1 MYLRMLKRDLSDKVG
16 LNVILFIF
24 MIIAA
29 TLIVIS
35 SGFIYTFISGID
47 RTYEKCNTSDF
58 ILIIDKSMTDYEGQ
72 KRAVTDFLRK
82 DPNVDEILITE
93 RPFIRTSRLEFEG
106 VNKKSVT
113 GLYESECMLL
123 PVAKEGQNI
132 PCDLN
137 DEPFVLK
144 DGCVA
149 LPQFIASHAKA
160 NVGDRFSITTD
171 MGNTYEFRVAYI
183 FKDPATAMINK
194 ILLSDSDYKAIESEF
209 PFLVSYY
216 ECTLKDPYAN
226 IKELADWGN
235 DLYNELYRMTE
246 DGTIDGNLIRC
257 NTAKTN
263 TLSDE
268 SMVSLIIGIFMGL
281 IGIVLILLVFMT
293 IHFSLRSTIKREE
306 KEIGA
311 MKAIGVDSLSY
322 KALFIVKYIAFAIA
336 GGLIGLIVGMPIS
349 RYMVNNFI
357 INTVN
362 PELGAFLLISLIS
375 TTAFVL
381 IMIMFSFIALRR
393 MRNISVMDTIHGEN
407 RGERFK
413 KLPGMRLYKSR
424 KLSIPFFMASGD
436 ISGRIK
442 RYIYLVISFS
452 LGIIVIFM
460 LLQLKRTIVSD
471 DFRRLYWH
479 TADREVMIRPDEG
492 LRDKLIQQEGSYR
505 NVFLY
510 YERFFN
516 ENGVPL
522 NIQIADMQNA
532 FMINGDEKEGIVL
545 YFGDFEPDRLSIVKG
560 GRTPEKSNEVAVSHF
575 LKKTKGVQIGDTI
588 TIEYMVYSDDG
599 FSREKKTRDF
609 LVTAFIETYGLNS
622 ADIYTAG
629 LKEDIVMDTWDLFNE
644 GIDADGAEYDAAIKK
659 MRELMPEAQIW
670 DKDQVMAYDL
680 GDQYGGII
688 DLLIVVLS
696 SILAITF
703 SAMTLLYEQI
713 FIEEETADIAM
724 MKSMGMDR
732 STIRKWHFERIMI
745 LIVIAAVI
753 GTIMAFTVSR
763 FALELAGTITLSL
776 VTFSISNPPLLS
788 IVIVPV
794 ALAILI
800 SLVLMASM
808 KSMDDIQ
815 IWRVRNE

>member
-29 TLIVIS
+29 TLVVIS

-47 RTYEKCNTSDF
+47 RTYEKCHTSDF
-58 ILIIDKSMTDYEGQ
+58 ILLIDKSMTDYEGQ
-72 KRAVTDFLRK
+72 KKAITDFLRK
-82 DPNVDEILITE
+82 DPNVDEIIITE
-93 RPFIRTSRLEFEG
+93 RPFIRTSHLEFEG

-123 PVAKEGQNI
+123 PVVKEGQNI

-149 LPQFIASHAKA
+149 LPQYIAAHAKA
-160 NVGDRFSITTD
+160 KVGDKFSITTD
-171 MGNTYEFRVAYI
+171 MGNTYEFRVQYI

-209 PFLVSYY
+209 PYLASSY
-216 ECTLKDPYAN
+216 ECTLKVPYAN
-226 IKELADWGN
+226 IKELSDWGN

-246 DGTIDGNLIRC
+246 DGTIDGNLILC

-263 TLSDE
+263 TVSNE
-268 SMVSLIIGIFMGL
+268 SMVTLIIGIFMGL

-293 IHFSLRSTIKREE
+293 IHFSLKSTIKREE

-322 KALFIVKYIAFAIA
+322 KALFIVKYIAFAMV
-336 GGLIGLIVGMPIS
+336 GGVTGLIAGMPIS
-349 RYMVNNFI
+349 RFMVNNFI

-362 PELGAFLLISLIS
+362 PKLGIFLLISLIS
-375 TTAFVL
+375 TTSFVL

-413 KLPGMRLYKSR
+413 KLPGMQLYKSR
-424 KLSIPFFMASGD
+424 KMSIPFFMASCD

-442 RYIYLVISFS
+442 RYVYLIVSYS
-452 LGIIVIFM
+452 LGIVVILM
-460 LLQLKRTIVSD
+460 LLQLKRTIVSE
-471 DFRRLYWH
+471 DFSKTYWH
-479 TADREVMIRPDEG
+479 IADRELMIRPEEG

-522 NIQIADMQNA
+522 NIQIADIQNA
-532 FMINGDEKEGIVL
+532 FMINGAEKEGIDL
-545 YFGDFEPDRLSIVKG
+545 YFGDFEPERLTIVKG
-560 GRTPEKSNEVAVSHF
+560 GRPPEKTNEVAVSHF
-575 LKKTKGVQIGDTI
+575 LQKTKGVQIGDTI

-599 FSREKKTRDF
+599 FSKEKKTRDF
-609 LVTAFIETYGLNS
+609 LVTAYIETYGLRS
-622 ADIYTAG
+622 ADIFTAG
-629 LKEDIVMDTWDLFNE
+629 LKEDIVMDSWDLFNE
-644 GIDADGAEYDAAIKK
+644 GIDADGAEYDAAIEK

-670 DKDQVMAYDL
+670 DKDQVLAFDL
-680 GDQYGGII
+680 GDQFGGII

-696 SILAITF
+696 IILGITF

-713 FIEEETADIAM
+713 FIEEETSDIAM

-732 STIRKWHFERIMI
+732 TTIRKWHFERIMI
-745 LIVIAAVI
+745 LIAIASVI
-753 GTIMAFTVSR
+753 GIIMAFTVSKY
-763 FALELAGTITLSL
+763 ALELLGISTLSL
-776 VTFSISNPPLLS
+776 VSFSIADPPLLS
-788 IVIVPV
+788 VVIVPAV
-794 ALAILI
+794 LAILI
-800 SLVLMASM
+800 SLVLMAAL

>member
-29 TLIVIS
+29 TLVVIS

-47 RTYEKCNTSDF
+47 RTYEKCHTSDF
-58 ILIIDKSMTDYEGQ
+58 ILLIDKSMTDYEGQ
-72 KRAVTDFLRK
+72 KKAITDFLRK
-82 DPNVDEILITE
+82 DPNVDEIIITE
-93 RPFIRTSRLEFEG
+93 RPFIRTSHLEFEG

-123 PVAKEGQNI
+123 PVVKEGQNI

-149 LPQFIASHAKA
+149 LPQYIAAHAKA
-160 NVGDRFSITTD
+160 KVGDKFSITTD
-171 MGNTYEFRVAYI
+171 MGNTYEFRVQYI
-183 FKDPATAMINK
+183 FKDPATAMVNK

-209 PFLVSYY
+209 PYLSSSY
-216 ECTLKDPYAN
+216 ECTLKVPYTN
-226 IKELADWGN
+226 IKELSDWGN

-246 DGTIDGNLIRC
+246 DGTIDGTLILC

-263 TLSDE
+263 TVSNE
-268 SMVSLIIGIFMGL
+268 SMVTLIIGIFMGL

-293 IHFSLRSTIKREE
+293 IHFSLKSTIKRED

-322 KALFIVKYIAFAIA
+322 KALFIVKYIAFAMV
-336 GGLIGLIVGMPIS
+336 GGVIGLILGMPIS
-349 RYMVNNFI
+349 RFMVNNFI

-362 PELGAFLLISLIS
+362 PKLGIFLLISLIS
-375 TTAFVL
+375 TTSFVL

-413 KLPGMRLYKSR
+413 KLPGMQLYKSR
-424 KLSIPFFMASGD
+424 KMSIPFFMASCD

-442 RYIYLVISFS
+442 RYVYLIVSYS
-452 LGIIVIFM
+452 LGIVVILM
-460 LLQLKRTIVSD
+460 LLQLKRTIVSE
-471 DFRRLYWH
+471 DFSKTYWH
-479 TADREVMIRPDEG
+479 IADRELMIRPEEG

-522 NIQIADMQNA
+522 NIQIADIQNA
-532 FMINGDEKEGIVL
+532 FMINGAEKEGIDL
-545 YFGDFEPDRLSIVKG
+545 YFGDFEPERLTIVKG
-560 GRTPEKSNEVAVSHF
+560 GRPPEKTNEVAVSHF
-575 LKKTKGVQIGDTI
+575 LQKTKGVQIGDTI

-599 FSREKKTRDF
+599 FSKEKKTRDF
-609 LVTAFIETYGLNS
+609 LVTAYIETYGLRS
-622 ADIYTAG
+622 ADIFTAG
-629 LKEDIVMDTWDLFNE
+629 LKEDIVMDSWDIFNE
-644 GIDADGAEYDAAIKK
+644 GIDADGEEYDAAIEK

-670 DKDQVMAYDL
+670 DKDQVLAFDL
-680 GDQYGGII
+680 GDQFGGII

-696 SILAITF
+696 IILGITF

-713 FIEEETADIAM
+713 FIEEETSDIAM

-732 STIRKWHFERIMI
+732 TTIRKWHFERIMI
-745 LIVIAAVI
+745 LIAIASVI
-753 GTIMAFTVSR
+753 GIIMAFTVSKY
-763 FALELAGTITLSL
+763 ALELLGISTLSI
-776 VTFSISNPPLLS
+776 VSFSIADPPLLS
-788 IVIVPV
+788 VVIVPAV
-794 ALAILI
+794 LAILI
-800 SLVLMASM
+800 SLVLMAAL

>member
-47 RTYEKCNTSDF
+47 RSYEKCHTSDF
-58 ILIIDKSMTDYEGQ
+58 ILLIDKSMTDYEGQ
-72 KRAVTDFLRK
+72 KKAITDFLRK
-82 DPNVDEILITE
+82 DPNVDEIIITE
-93 RPFIRTSRLEFEG
+93 RPFIRTSHLEFEG

-123 PVAKEGQNI
+123 PVVKEGQNI

-137 DEPFVLK
+137 DESFALK

-149 LPQFIASHAKA
+149 LPQYIAAHAKA
-160 NVGDRFSITTD
+160 KVGDKFSITTD
-171 MGNTYEFRVAYI
+171 MGNTYEFRVQFI

-209 PFLVSYY
+209 PSLVSSY
-216 ECTLKDPYAN
+216 ECTLKVPYTN
-226 IKELADWGN
+226 IKELSDWGN

-246 DGTIDGNLIRC
+246 DGTIDGNLILC

-263 TLSDE
+263 TVSNE

-293 IHFSLRSTIKREE
+293 IHFSLKSTIKREE

-322 KALFIVKYIAFAIA
+322 KALFIVKYIAFAIV
-336 GGLIGLIVGMPIS
+336 GGVTGLIAGMPIS

-357 INTVN
+357 INTIN

-381 IMIMFSFIALRR
+381 IMITFSFVALRR
-393 MRNISVMDTIHGEN
+393 MKNISVMDTIHGEN

-413 KLPGMRLYKSR
+413 KLPGMQLYKSR
-424 KLSIPFFMASGD
+424 KMSIPFFMASCD

-442 RYIYLVISFS
+442 RYIYLIVSFS
-452 LGIIVIFM
+452 LGIVVIFM
-460 LLQLKRTIVSD
+460 LLQLKRTIVNENFSKT
-471 DFRRLYWH
+471 YWQI
-479 TADREVMIRPDEG
+479 ADREVFIRPDEG

-532 FMINGDEKEGIVL
+532 FMINGDEKEGIDL
-545 YFGDFEPDRLSIVKG
+545 YFGDFEPDRLTIVKG
-560 GRTPEKSNEVAVSHF
+560 GRTPEKTNEVAVSHF
-575 LKKTKGVQIGDTI
+575 LQKTKGVQIGDTI

-599 FSREKKTRDF
+599 FSRETKTRDF
-609 LVTAFIETYGLNS
+609 LVTAYIETYGLRS
-622 ADIYTAG
+622 ADIFTAG
-629 LKEDIVMDTWDLFNE
+629 LKEDIVMDSWDLFNE
-644 GIDADGAEYDAAIKK
+644 GIDADGAEYDAAIEK
-659 MRELMPEAQIW
+659 MRELMPGAQIW
-670 DKDQVMAYDL
+670 NKDQVLAFDL
-680 GDQYGGII
+680 GDQFGGII
-688 DLLIVVLS
+688 DLLTIVLS
-696 SILAITF
+696 IILGITF

-732 STIRKWHFERIMI
+732 ATIRKWHFERIMI
-745 LIVIAAVI
+745 LIAIASVI
-753 GTIMAFTVSR
+753 GIIMAFTVSKY
-763 FALELAGTITLSL
+763 ALELLGISTLSI
-776 VTFSISNPPLLS
+776 VSFSIADPPLLS
-788 IVIVPV
+788 VVIVPAV
-794 ALAILI
+794 LAMLI
-800 SLVLMASM
+800 SLVLMVAM

>member
-29 TLIVIS
+29 TLVVIS
-35 SGFIYTFISGID
+35 SGFIYTFISGVD
-47 RTYEKCNTSDF
+47 RSYEKCHTSDF
-58 ILIIDKSMTDYEGQ
+58 VLLIDKSMTDYEGQ
-72 KRAVTDFLRK
+72 KEAITDFLRK
-82 DPNVDEILITE
+82 DPNVDEIIITE
-93 RPFIRTSRLEFEG
+93 RPFIRTSHLEFEG

-123 PVAKEGQNI
+123 PVVKEGQNI

-137 DEPFVLK
+137 DELFVLK

-149 LPQFIASHAKA
+149 LPQYIAAHAKA
-160 NVGDRFSITTD
+160 KVGDKFSITTD
-171 MGNTYEFRVAYI
+171 MGNTYEFRVQYI

-209 PFLVSYY
+209 PYLASSY
-216 ECTLKDPYAN
+216 ECTLKVPYTN
-226 IKELADWGN
+226 IKELSDWGN

-246 DGTIDGNLIRC
+246 DGTIDGNLILC

-263 TLSDE
+263 TVSNE
-268 SMVSLIIGIFMGL
+268 SMVTLIIGIFMGL

-293 IHFSLRSTIKREE
+293 IHFSLKSTIKREE

-322 KALFIVKYIAFAIA
+322 KALFIVKYIAFAMV
-336 GGLIGLIVGMPIS
+336 GGVIGLILGMPIS
-349 RYMVNNFI
+349 RFMVNNFM

-362 PELGAFLLISLIS
+362 PKLGIFLLISLIS
-375 TTAFVL
+375 TTSFVL

-413 KLPGMRLYKSR
+413 KLPGMQLYKSR
-424 KLSIPFFMASGD
+424 KMSIPFFMASCD

-442 RYIYLVISFS
+442 RYVYLIVSYS
-452 LGIIVIFM
+452 LGIVVILM
-460 LLQLKRTIVSD
+460 LLQLKRTIVSE
-471 DFRRLYWH
+471 DFSKTYWH
-479 TADREVMIRPDEG
+479 IADRELMIRPEEG
-492 LRDKLIQQEGSYR
+492 IRDKLIQQEGSYR

-522 NIQIADMQNA
+522 NIQIADIQNA
-532 FMINGDEKEGIVL
+532 FMINGAEKEGIDL
-545 YFGDFEPDRLSIVKG
+545 YFGDFEPERLTIVKG
-560 GRTPEKSNEVAVSHF
+560 GRPPEKTNEVAVSHF
-575 LKKTKGVQIGDTI
+575 LQKTKGVQIGDTI

-599 FSREKKTRDF
+599 FSKEKKTRDF
-609 LVTAFIETYGLNS
+609 LVTAYIETYGLRS
-622 ADIYTAG
+622 ADIFTAG
-629 LKEDIVMDTWDLFNE
+629 LKEDIVMDSWDLFNE
-644 GIDADGAEYDAAIKK
+644 GIDADGAEYDAAIEK

-670 DKDQVMAYDL
+670 DKDQVLAFDL
-680 GDQYGGII
+680 GDQFGGII

-696 SILAITF
+696 IILGITF

-732 STIRKWHFERIMI
+732 ATIRKWHFERIMI
-745 LIVIAAVI
+745 LIAIASVI
-753 GTIMAFTVSR
+753 GIIMAFTVSKY
-763 FALELAGTITLSL
+763 ALELLGISTLSL
-776 VTFSISNPPLLS
+776 VSFSIADPPLLS
-788 IVIVPV
+788 VVIVPAV
-794 ALAILI
+794 LAILI
-800 SLVLMASM
+800 SLVLMAAL

>member
-29 TLIVIS
+29 ILIVIS
-35 SGFIYTFISGID
+35 SGFIYTLISGID

-58 ILIIDKSMTDYEGQ
+58 ILLIDKSMTDYEGQ
-72 KRAVTDFLRK
+72 KKAITDFLRK
-82 DPNVDEILITE
+82 DPNVDEIIITE
-93 RPFIRTSRLEFEG
+93 RPFIRTSHLEFEG

-123 PVAKEGQNI
+123 PVVKEGQNI

-149 LPQFIASHAKA
+149 LPQYIAAHAKA
-160 NVGDRFSITTD
+160 KVGDKFSITTD
-171 MGNTYEFRVAYI
+171 MGNTYEFIVQYI

-194 ILLSDSDYKAIESEF
+194 ILLSDSDYKTIESEF
-209 PFLVSYY
+209 PYLTSFY
-216 ECTLKDPYAN
+216 ECTLKVPYAN
-226 IKELADWGN
+226 IKDLSDWGN

-246 DGTIDGNLIRC
+246 DGTIDGNLIQC

-263 TLSDE
+263 TVSDE

-281 IGIVLILLVFMT
+281 MGIVLILLVFMT
-293 IHFSLRSTIKREE
+293 IHFSLKSTIKREE

-322 KALFIVKYIAFAIA
+322 KALFIVKYIAFAIV
-336 GGLIGLIVGMPIS
+336 GGVIGLIAGMPIS

-357 INTVN
+357 INTIN

-381 IMIMFSFIALRR
+381 IMITFSFVALRR
-393 MRNISVMDTIHGEN
+393 MKNISVMDTIHGEN

-424 KLSIPFFMASGD
+424 KMSIPFFMASCD

-442 RYIYLVISFS
+442 RYIYLIVSFS

-460 LLQLKRTIVSD
+460 LLQLKRTIVNENFSKT
-471 DFRRLYWH
+471 YWH
-479 TADREVMIRPDEG
+479 VADREVFIRPDEG

-532 FMINGDEKEGIVL
+532 FMINGAEKEGIDL
-545 YFGDFEPDRLSIVKG
+545 YFGDFEPERLTIVKG
-560 GRTPEKSNEVAVSHF
+560 GRTPEKTNEVAVSHF
-575 LKKTKGVQIGDTI
+575 LQKTKGVQIGDTI
-588 TIEYMVYSDDG
+588 TIEYIVYSDDG
-599 FSREKKTRDF
+599 FSRETKTRDF
-609 LVTAFIETYGLNS
+609 LVTAYIETFGLNS
-622 ADIYTAG
+622 ADVFTAG
-629 LKEDIVMDTWDLFNE
+629 LKEDIVMDSWDLFNE
-644 GIDADGAEYDAAIKK
+644 GIDADGAEYDAAIEK

-670 DKDQVMAYDL
+670 DKDQVLAFDL
-680 GDQYGGII
+680 GDQFGGII
-688 DLLIVVLS
+688 DLLTIVLS
-696 SILAITF
+696 IILGITF

-732 STIRKWHFERIMI
+732 TTIGKWHFERILI
-745 LIVIAAVI
+745 LIAIASVI
-753 GTIMAFTVSR
+753 GIIMAFTVSKY
-763 FALELAGTITLSL
+763 ALGLLGVSTLSL
-776 VTFSISNPPLLS
+776 VSFSIADPPLLS
-788 IVIVPV
+788 VVIVPA
-794 ALAILI
+794 ALALLI
-800 SLVLMASM
+800 SLVLMVVL
-808 KSMDDIQ
+808 KSMDAIR

>member
-24 MIIAA
+24 LIIAA
-29 TLIVIS
+29 TLVVIS

-47 RTYEKCNTSDF
+47 RTYEKCHTSDF
-58 ILIIDKSMTDYEGQ
+58 ILLIDKSMTDYEGQ
-72 KRAVTDFLRK
+72 KKAINDFLRK
-82 DPNVDEILITE
+82 DPNVDEIIITE
-93 RPFIRTSRLEFEG
+93 RPFIRTSHLEFEG

-113 GLYESECMLL
+113 GLYESESMLL
-123 PVAKEGQNI
+123 PVVKEGQNI

-137 DEPFVLK
+137 DELFVLK

-149 LPQFIASHAKA
+149 LPQYIAAHAKA
-160 NVGDRFSITTD
+160 KVGDKFSITTD
-171 MGNTYEFRVAYI
+171 MGNTYEFRVQYI

-209 PFLVSYY
+209 PSLVSSY
-216 ECTLKDPYAN
+216 ECTLKVPYTN
-226 IKELADWGN
+226 IKELSDWGN

-246 DGTIDGNLIRC
+246 DGTIDGNLILC

-263 TLSDE
+263 TVSNE

-293 IHFSLRSTIKREE
+293 IHFSLKSTIKREE

-322 KALFIVKYIAFAIA
+322 KALFIVKYIAFAIV
-336 GGLIGLIVGMPIS
+336 GGVIGLIAGMPIS

-357 INTVN
+357 INTIN
-362 PELGAFLLISLIS
+362 PGLGAFLLISLIS

-381 IMIMFSFIALRR
+381 IMITFSFVALRR
-393 MRNISVMDTIHGEN
+393 MNSISVMDTIHGEN

-424 KLSIPFFMASGD
+424 KMSIPFFMAACD

-442 RYIYLVISFS
+442 RYIYLIVSFS

-460 LLQLKRTIVSD
+460 LLQLKRTIVSEN
-471 DFRRLYWH
+471 FSKTYWH
-479 TADREVMIRPDEG
+479 IADREVFIRPDEG
-492 LRDKLIQQEGSYR
+492 FRDKLIQQEGSYR

-522 NIQIADMQNA
+522 NIQIADIQNA
-532 FMINGDEKEGIVL
+532 FMINGDEKEGIDL
-545 YFGDFEPDRLSIVKG
+545 YFGDFEPERLTIVKG
-560 GRTPEKSNEVAVSHF
+560 GRPPEKTNEVAVSHF
-575 LKKTKGVQIGDTI
+575 LQNTKGVQIGDTI
-588 TIEYMVYSDDG
+588 TIEYIVYSDDG
-599 FSREKKTRDF
+599 FSRETKTRDF
-609 LVTAFIETYGLNS
+609 LVTAYIETYGLNS
-622 ADIYTAG
+622 ADIFTAG
-629 LKEDIVMDTWDLFNE
+629 LKEDIVMDSWDIFNE
-644 GIDADGAEYDAAIKK
+644 GIDADGEEYDAAIEK

-670 DKDQVMAYDL
+670 DKDQVLAFDL
-680 GDQYGGII
+680 GDQFGGII
-688 DLLIVVLS
+688 DLLILVLS
-696 SILAITF
+696 IILGITF

-732 STIRKWHFERIMI
+732 ATIRKWHFERIMI
-745 LIVIAAVI
+745 LIAIASVI
-753 GTIMAFTVSR
+753 GIIMAFTVSKY
-763 FALELAGTITLSL
+763 ALELLGISTLSI
-776 VTFSISNPPLLS
+776 VSFSIADPPLLS
-788 IVIVPV
+788 VVIVPAV
-794 ALAILI
+794 LAILI
-800 SLVLMASM
+800 SLVLMVAM
-808 KSMDDIQ
+808 KSMDDIR